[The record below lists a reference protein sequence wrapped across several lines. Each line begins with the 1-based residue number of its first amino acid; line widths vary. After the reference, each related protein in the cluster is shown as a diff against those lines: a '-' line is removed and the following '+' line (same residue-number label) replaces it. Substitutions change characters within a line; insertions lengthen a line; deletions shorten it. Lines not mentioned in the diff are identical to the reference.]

1 MNFGGSVCLPRKPKC
16 TDCIF
21 KLDCF
26 ANKNNLVEA
35 LPTKKPKLKTKTRY
49 FNYFIFEHKNVF
61 LYQKRINK
69 DIWQNLFEFYL
80 IEEKNSKKALQLIKN
95 KIQKKLPNPEKSNVI
110 TQLSHQKINVV
121 FYNFNIDKKE
131 DLNTIKETL
140 NLKILQKSN
149 IKKFGFPKVVDNYL
163 NSHS

>member
-1 MNFGGSVCLPRKPKC
+1 MDFGGSVCLPKKPKC
-16 TDCIF
+16 IACVF

-35 LPTKKPKLKTKTRY
+35 LPTKKQKLKIKTRY
-49 FNYFIFEHKNVF
+49 FNYFVFEHKNVF

-80 IEEKNSKKALQLIKN
+80 VEEKSSKKALQLINN
-95 KIQKKLPNPEKSNVI
+95 KIQKKLPEPEKSNVV

-121 FYNFNIDKKE
+121 FYNFNIDHKE
-131 DLNTIKETL
+131 DLNTIIETL

-149 IKKFGFPKVVDNYL
+149 IKSLVFQKL
-163 NSHS
+163 LITI